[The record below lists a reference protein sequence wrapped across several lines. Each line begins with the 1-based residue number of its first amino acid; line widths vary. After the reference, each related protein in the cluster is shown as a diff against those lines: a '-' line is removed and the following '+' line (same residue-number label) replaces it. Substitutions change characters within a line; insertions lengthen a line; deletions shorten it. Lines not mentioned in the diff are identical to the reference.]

1 MKYNPE
7 LKRQRFREG
16 LYQAFSAEGRTG
28 NECQTLTQKF
38 DLLTDGGMTGEGAM
52 GIIYAAYG
60 SSDPKKVC
68 RTISDWVNSE
78 LEQFAA
84 THKGI
89 DRNPITRLRDYA
101 KRLNE
106 KIDQVCITVDG
117 KELSKEE
124 LSRVK
129 IRLPGCL
136 NPPVT
141 YSAAGS
147 AKGKTAVFE
156 LDVSK

>member
-1 MKYNPE
+1 MNNE
-7 LKRQRFREG
+7 LQRQRFREG

-28 NECQTLTQKF
+28 DECQTLTQKF
-38 DLLTDGGMTGEGAM
+38 DLLTDGGMTGEGAA
-52 GIIYAAYG
+52 GIIYSAYG
-60 SSDPKKVC
+60 ASDAKKVC

-78 LEQFAA
+78 LENFAA
-84 THKGI
+84 NHKGI

-136 NPPVT
+136 NPPTT
-141 YSAAGS
+141 YSATASG
-147 AKGKTAVFE
+147 KGKTAGFE
-156 LDVSK
+156 LDV